1 MSFVTIPDIDNL
13 PVMINTKLVES
24 ISVSG
29 NVITLNMSSGNT
41 VMTTMPRQI
50 LVQILTKVD
59 AKPEVVQP
67 TTEWAG

>member
-29 NVITLNMSSGNT
+29 NVITLNMSSGRE

-67 TTEWAG
+67 TAEWAG